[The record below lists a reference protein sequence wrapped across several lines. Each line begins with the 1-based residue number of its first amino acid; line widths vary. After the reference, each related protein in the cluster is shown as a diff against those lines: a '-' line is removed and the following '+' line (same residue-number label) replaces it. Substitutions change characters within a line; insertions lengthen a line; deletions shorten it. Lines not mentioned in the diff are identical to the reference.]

1 MVAGP
6 VMMRLDRDRLHFQHG
21 PIDLIVH
28 AEGPFDAVEAAYAQA
43 WKRFA
48 TILEE
53 LASELPILRQPL
65 GEIPPEIEGSVAA
78 TMVWSA
84 WPYRE
89 QFITPMA
96 AVAGS
101 VAEEILTAMVLA
113 TPITRGV
120 VNNGGDIA
128 IYLAEFE
135 KVTVGV
141 VERPDFP
148 ETAGTIT
155 VDWTDPSR
163 GIATSGWRGRSQ
175 SLGIADA
182 ATIIA
187 RKAGMA
193 DAAAT
198 IIGNAVNVDHPAV
211 LRAPASSVVND
222 TDLGDIPVTI
232 DVGDLPPDAVLTALD
247 NGEAEARRLQELG
260 LIDGAVL
267 LLQGEHR
274 VIGEHASRA
283 LIEVRKWY

>member
-1 MVAGP
+1 MTEGP
-6 VMMRLDRDRLHFQHG
+6 VMMRLDHDRLHFQHG

-28 AEGPFDAVEAAYAQA
+28 AEGPFEAVEAAYAQA
-43 WKRFA
+43 WKRFS

-53 LASELPILRQPL
+53 LVTDLPLLRQPL
-65 GEIPPEIEGSVAA
+65 TDTPLEFESSVASN
-78 TMVWSA
+78 MMWST
-84 WPYRE
+84 WPFRDRY
-89 QFITPMA
+89 ITPMA

-101 VAEEILTAMVLA
+101 VAEEVLYAMVLA
-113 TPITRGV
+113 TPVERGM

-128 IYLAEFE
+128 IYLAHGER
-135 KVTVGV
+135 VTVGV

-148 ETAGTIT
+148 QMAGTIT
-155 VDWTDPSR
+155 IDWTDPSR

-182 ATIIA
+182 ATVLA

-198 IIGNAVNVDHPAV
+198 MIANAVNVDHPAV
-211 LRAPASSVVND
+211 MRAPASTVVDD
-222 TDLGDIPVTI
+222 TDLGDMLVTI
-232 DVGDLPPDAVLTALD
+232 DVGDLPPEAVKEALD
-247 NGEAEARRLQELG
+247 NGETEAHRLKGLG

>member
-1 MVAGP
+1 MTSGP
-6 VMMRLDRDRLHFQHG
+6 VMMRIDHDRLHFQHG

-28 AEGPFDAVEAAYAQA
+28 AEGPVEAVEAAYAQA
-43 WKRFA
+43 WKRFG

-53 LASELPILRQPL
+53 LVAELPLLRQPL
-65 GEIPPEIEGSVAA
+65 TEVPVNFAGAVAA
-78 TMVWSA
+78 NMLWST
-84 WPYRE
+84 WPFRDKY
-89 QFITPMA
+89 ITPMA
-96 AVAGS
+96 AVAGC
-101 VAEEILTAMVLA
+101 VAEEVLSAMVLSI
-113 TPITRGV
+113 PITRGM

-148 ETAGTIT
+148 EMAGTIT
-155 VDWTDPSR
+155 IDWMDPSR

-198 IIGNAVNVDHPAV
+198 MIANAVNIDHPAIM
-211 LRAPASSVVND
+211 RAPASTVADD
-222 TDLGDIPVTI
+222 TDLGDLPVTI
-232 DVGDLPPDAVLTALD
+232 DVSDLPPDAISAALD
-247 NGEAEARRLQELG
+247 NGEAEARRLQDSG

>member
-1 MVAGP
+1 MIEGP
-6 VMMRLDRDRLHFQHG
+6 VMLRLDHDRLHFQHG

-28 AEGPFDAVEAAYAQA
+28 AEGPFEAVEAAYAQA

-53 LASELPILRQPL
+53 LAMDLPLLRQPL
-65 GEIPPEIEGSVAA
+65 NDEPLEFSSSVAA
-78 TMVWSA
+78 NMHWSVW
-84 WPYRE
+84 PFRDKY
-89 QFITPMA
+89 ITPMA

-113 TPITRGV
+113 TPVERGM

-128 IYLAEFE
+128 IYLASGER
-135 KVTVGV
+135 VTVGV

-148 ETAGTIT
+148 SIAGTIT
-155 VDWTDPSR
+155 IDWTDPTR

-182 ATIIA
+182 VTVLA

-198 IIGNAVNVDHPAV
+198 MIANEVNTEDPAIM
-211 LRAPASSVVND
+211 RAPASSIVDD
-222 TDLGDIPVTI
+222 TDLGDLPVTI
-232 DVGDLPPDAVLTALD
+232 DVGDLSPEAVEDALD
-247 NGEAEARRLQELG
+247 NGEAEAHRLHKLG

-267 LLQGEHR
+267 MLNGEHR
-274 VIGEHASRA
+274 VVGEHASRA

>member
-1 MVAGP
+1 
-6 VMMRLDRDRLHFQHG
+6 MMRIDHDRLHFQHG

-28 AEGPFDAVEAAYAQA
+28 AEGPVEAVEAAYAQA
-43 WKRFA
+43 WKRFGSV
-48 TILEE
+48 LEE
-53 LASELPILRQPL
+53 LVSELPVLRQPL
-65 GEIPPEIEGSVAA
+65 GEIPPELEGRIAA
-78 TMVWSA
+78 TMLWST
-84 WPYRE
+84 WPFRDRY
-89 QFITPMA
+89 ITPMA

-101 VAEEILTAMVLA
+101 VAEEILSAMVLS
-113 TPITRGV
+113 TPITRGM

-128 IYLAEFE
+128 IYLAAFE
-135 KVTVGV
+135 RVTIGV

-148 ETAGTIT
+148 ATAGTIT
-155 VDWTDPSR
+155 IDWTDPSR
-163 GIATSGWRGRSQ
+163 GIATSGWRGRSH

-182 ATIIA
+182 ATVIA

-198 IIGNAVNVDHPAV
+198 LIANAVNTDHPAI
-211 LRAPASSVVND
+211 LRAPASTLADD
-222 TDLGDIPVTI
+222 TDLGELPVTI
-232 DVGDLPPDAVLTALD
+232 DVGELPPDAVADALE
-247 NGEAEARRLQELG
+247 NGAREAEGLRSLG

>member
-1 MVAGP
+1 ML
-6 VMMRLDRDRLHFQHG
+6 RLDHDRLHFQHG
-21 PIDLIVH
+21 PIDLIVQ
-28 AEGPFDAVEAAYAQA
+28 AEGPVEAVEAAYAQA
-43 WKRFA
+43 WRRFG

-53 LASELPILRQPL
+53 LVSELPKLRQPVTEAPVEFENQVANL
-65 GEIPPEIEGSVAA
+65 MFWSV
-78 TMVWSA
+78 
-84 WPYRE
+84 WPFRDR
-89 QFITPMA
+89 FITPMA

-101 VAEEILTAMVLA
+101 VAEEVLGAMVLA
-113 TPITRGV
+113 TPIERGM

-128 IYLAEFE
+128 LYLAEFE
-135 KVTVGV
+135 KITVGV

-148 ETAGTIT
+148 AMAGTVTIE
-155 VDWTDPSR
+155 WNDPSR

-198 IIGNAVNVDHPAV
+198 MVANAVNTDDPAI
-211 LRAPASSVVND
+211 LRAPASSVVDD
-222 TDLGDIPVTI
+222 TDLGELLVTI
-232 DVGDLPPDAVLTALD
+232 DVGELSPEAVAKALD
-247 NGEAEARRLQELG
+247 NGEAEARRLQEMG

-274 VIGEHASRA
+274 VIGEPADRA